1 MKNAWNIIWNIT
13 KKIFSPPLPLLIF
26 LCVPAGGLV
35 AYALA
40 CLESAHPLSIIAYVF
55 SAYCFT
61 ALCFRIP
68 AMIGW
73 CKRVKEQNALLS
85 RYEKDVHFRVLL
97 SLYASLAFG
106 GGYALLQLGL
116 GVYHGSVWFFAFAAY
131 YALLFLMRFAL
142 LRTLK
147 RKKQREELLPELRTA
162 RLCGICLLVV
172 TPALAVIVLYIVFQ
186 GRAFSYHP
194 IVTITMAAYTFT
206 SLALAII
213 GLVSCRKY
221 KRPAFLASKVI
232 STCAC
237 AVSLLT
243 LENAMLSAFGEGT
256 DKVFLPVITSVTGIA
271 VFALLIVCA
280 LYLILSSNGRL
291 QRAKAYI
298 KKKKEEKRSKKEG
311 KAVLK
316 TTKTDE

>member
-1 MKNAWNIIWNIT
+1 MKIAWNMT
-13 KKIFSPPLPLLIF
+13 KKIFSPPLPLLIV
-26 LCVPAGGLV
+26 LCIPAGGLV

-40 CLESAHPLSIIAYVF
+40 CLESTHPFSIVSYLF

-73 CKRVKEQNALLS
+73 GKRVKEQNVLLS

-97 SLYASLAFG
+97 SLYASPAFG

-162 RLCGICLLVV
+162 RLCGVCLLVV

-194 IVTITMAAYTFT
+194 IVTIAMAAYTFT
-206 SLALAII
+206 SATIAVI

-232 STCAC
+232 NTCAC

-243 LENAMLSAFGEGT
+243 LENAMLSAFGEES
-256 DKVFLPVITSVTGIA
+256 DEAFLPVLTSVTGIA

-298 KKKKEEKRSKKEG
+298 EKKKEEKRRKKEG
-311 KAVLK
+311 KSALK

>member
-1 MKNAWNIIWNIT
+1 MKNAWNIT
-13 KKIFSPPLPLLIF
+13 KKIFSPPLPLLIV
-26 LCVPAGGLV
+26 LCIPAGGLV

-40 CLESAHPLSIIAYVF
+40 CLESTHPLSIVSYVF

-73 CKRVKEQNALLS
+73 GKRIKEQNALLS

-116 GVYHGSVWFFAFAAY
+116 GVYHRSVWFFAFAAY
-131 YALLFLMRFAL
+131 YALLFLMRFSL
-142 LRTLK
+142 LKTLK
-147 RKKQREELLPELRTA
+147 GKKTAGTLLSEMRTA
-162 RLCGICLLVV
+162 RLCGICLLVI
-172 TPALAVIVLYIVFQ
+172 TPPLAVIVFYIVFQ

-194 IVTITMAAYTFT
+194 IVTIAMAAYTFT

-221 KRPAFLASKVI
+221 KRPAFAASKVI
-232 STCAC
+232 NTCAC
-237 AVSLLT
+237 SVSVLT

-256 DKVFLPVITSVTGIA
+256 DEAFLPVITSITGIA
-271 VFALLIVCA
+271 VFFLVLFAA

-291 QRAKAYI
+291 QRAKEHIAR
-298 KKKKEEKRSKKEG
+298 KREEKRSKKEK
-311 KAVLK
+311 KATVK
-316 TTKTDE
+316 TTKTEK